1 MITRFSERTVQVLIG
16 LAVLALPA
24 FYFWYSGVSWQPLE
38 PHDHLIQNGLAYF
51 FLVVFSYINH
61 TIFVPRWFLTK
72 RYKLYLIVAVS
83 CVLGAAYLP
92 YRIEQWAFFKPP
104 QENTPV
110 AWFRQLFINEVM
122 LDRPGYGQRGTPEHG
137 PFDSPPDFHHGIPR
151 SGQGEFAPRFM
162 SSPPFILPVKL
173 LLFFLLGTVS
183 TLVSI
188 SIQTASRLRQI
199 ETNQL
204 QAELRQLRAQIQ
216 PHFLF
221 NTLNSIYALALRNDD
236 HTANTV
242 VKLSEFMRYTIR
254 DAHHDRVPLTNEIDY
269 IGNYIDLQKA
279 RLRDA
284 VTVDYQLDGQV
295 RALQIAPL
303 LLFSFIENA
312 FKYGVNPEANSLI
325 GIHIVIDS
333 NQLQFDVINNKVP
346 ISQVEPSTGIGLQN
360 ARMRLQLLYPDTH
373 TLRIDDTATR
383 FHVNLHL
390 TLA

>member
-1 MITRFSERTVQVLIG
+1 MITRFSERTLQVLIG
-16 LAVLALPA
+16 LVVLALPA

-137 PFDSPPDFHHGIPR
+137 PFDGPPDFHHGIPR

-236 HTANTV
+236 HTADTV